1 MLRQHSIDN
10 TSLSQDQRQ
19 RIQVSSVSV
28 KIDYNLIVFFL
39 KFLESKLDVFHLAYI
54 RHKLE
59 MEMYFF
65 SPVMEDNDNQQQ
77 MEIDQIPVSTTTQT
91 IDNHNHGRHLWEPL
105 MKMKNKLNNLN
116 KGIRYTNMFEFDTIN
131 HIL

>member
-1 MLRQHSIDN
+1 
-10 TSLSQDQRQ
+10 
-19 RIQVSSVSV
+19 
-28 KIDYNLIVFFL
+28 
-39 KFLESKLDVFHLAYI
+39 
-54 RHKLE
+54 

-116 KGIRYTNMFEFDTIN
+116 KGIHYTNMFECDTIN
-131 HIL
+131 HILWTVLDHVKATTTAMFNHSEQELFFEDVTNEIFLTMIISI

>member
-77 MEIDQIPVSTTTQT
+77 MEIDQIPVSATTQT

>member
-10 TSLSQDQRQ
+10 TSLSQDQKQ

-77 MEIDQIPVSTTTQT
+77 MEIDQIPVSATTQT

>member
-77 MEIDQIPVSTTTQT
+77 MEIDQIPVSATTQT

-116 KGIRYTNMFEFDTIN
+116 KGIHYTNMFECDTIN

>member
-1 MLRQHSIDN
+1 LLRQHSIDN